1 MSGGRCVFRDSEF
14 AVSFRKLASPSRQ
27 SRSVHYSHNM
37 FMYMGMPALLLP
49 AEAGR
54 LLLASRAAL
63 EPSVRSTEVAGLEHL
78 RRRGGGPEARV
89 VFLSRAPGGGGAT
102 SPLCLRPTTMMALCS
117 SLKTPEVWPNIT

>member
-1 MSGGRCVFRDSEF
+1 MTGVCVHRDSEF
-14 AVSFRKLASPSRQ
+14 QKLASPSRQ

-89 VFLSRAPGGGGAT
+89 VFWDDDGPLQLVENSGGLAK
-102 SPLCLRPTTMMALCS
+102 CH
-117 SLKTPEVWPNIT
+117 

>member
-1 MSGGRCVFRDSEF
+1 MIHVHLHATTKKVF
-14 AVSFRKLASPSRQ
+14 
-27 SRSVHYSHNM
+27 
-37 FMYMGMPALLLP
+37 MPALLLP

-89 VFLSRAPGGGGAT
+89 VFCALNPNLGGG
-102 SPLCLRPTTMMALCS
+102 
-117 SLKTPEVWPNIT
+117 PEACPNSADASNQKRV